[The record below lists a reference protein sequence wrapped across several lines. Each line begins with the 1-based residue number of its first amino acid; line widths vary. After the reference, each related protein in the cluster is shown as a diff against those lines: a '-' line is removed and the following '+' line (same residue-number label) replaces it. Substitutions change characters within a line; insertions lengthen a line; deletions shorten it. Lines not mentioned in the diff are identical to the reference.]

1 MLSQFSE
8 PGAGQSPI
16 NCRPMK
22 RAVFLILAGAAI
34 LAAPFAAQAR
44 HSPAKP
50 PVVVELFTAQGCAS
64 CGKANA
70 FVAGLADRSGLVVLT
85 WPVDYWDYLGWKDT
99 FAQPEFADRQ
109 RAFDR
114 HFGLRDVYTPQVIVD
129 GAAQA
134 SGAKSDAVEKLLHDA
149 RKAPGRQPSL
159 RFYHGGERIAV
170 GAGPRVRGGVEVWLV
185 RYDPRSQEVE
195 VKDGDNR
202 GHTVT
207 VRNVVRQAVKL
218 GLWRGRAVQFELPEG
233 DEGLKSVVLL
243 QAPKGGRILNVLQG
257 PPKP

>member
-1 MLSQFSE
+1 
-8 PGAGQSPI
+8 
-16 NCRPMK
+16 MK
-22 RAVFLILAGAAI
+22 WAVLKFLAGAAV
-34 LAAPFAAQAR
+34 LAAPFEAQAR
-44 HSPAKP
+44 HLPAKP
-50 PVVVELFTAQGCAS
+50 PVVVELYTAQGCAS

-70 FVAGLADRSGLVVLT
+70 FVAGLADRPDVVALT
-85 WPVDYWDYLGWKDT
+85 WSVDYWDYLGWKDT

-109 RAFDR
+109 RAFDK

-134 SGAKSDAVEKLLHDA
+134 SGARPDAVERLIHDA
-149 RKAPGRQPSL
+149 KRAPGRQPGL
-159 RFYHGGERIAV
+159 RFYHGGERVAV
-170 GAGPRVRGGVEVWLV
+170 GAGSATRGAAEVWLV

-207 VRNVVRQAVKL
+207 VRNVVRQSVKL
-218 GLWRGRAVQFELPEG
+218 GLWRGKAVQFTLPEG
-233 DEGLKSVVLL
+233 DDAWRTVILL

-257 PPKP
+257 RN

>member
-1 MLSQFSE
+1 MT
-8 PGAGQSPI
+8 
-16 NCRPMK
+16 
-22 RAVFLILAGAAI
+22 RAVFLFLAGAAI
-34 LAAPFAAQAR
+34 AAAPIAAQAR
-44 HSPAKP
+44 HIPAKP

-70 FVAGLADRSGLVVLT
+70 FVATLAERPGLVTLT
-85 WPVDYWDYLGWKDT
+85 WSVDYWDYLGWKDT

-109 RAFDR
+109 RTFDKQ
-114 HFGLRDVYTPQVIVD
+114 FGLRDVYTPQVIVD

-134 SGAKSDAVEKLLHDA
+134 SGAKPEAVEKLLREA
-149 RKAPGRQPSL
+149 RRASGRQPTL

-170 GAGPRVRGGVEVWLV
+170 SAGAPARGGAEVWLI

-202 GHTVT
+202 GHKVT

-218 GLWRGRAVQFELPEG
+218 GLWRGKAVQFIAPEG
-233 DEGLKSVVLL
+233 DDTLRSVILL
-243 QAPKGGRILNVLQG
+243 QAPKGGRILGVLQG
-257 PPKP
+257 PANP

>member
-1 MLSQFSE
+1 
-8 PGAGQSPI
+8 
-16 NCRPMK
+16 MK
-22 RAVFLILAGAAI
+22 RAVFLFLAGAAVA
-34 LAAPFAAQAR
+34 AAPIAAQAR
-44 HSPAKP
+44 HIPAKP

-70 FVAGLADRSGLVVLT
+70 FAATLAERPGLVTLT
-85 WPVDYWDYLGWKDT
+85 WSVDYWDYLGWKDT

-129 GAAQA
+129 GATQA
-134 SGAKSDAVEKLLHDA
+134 SGAKPEAVEKLLREA
-149 RKAPGRQPSL
+149 RKAPGRQPTL

-170 GAGPRVRGGVEVWLV
+170 GAAPPPHGGAEVWLI
-185 RYDPRSQEVE
+185 RYDPRAQEVE

-207 VRNVVRQAVKL
+207 VRNVVRQAVRL
-218 GLWRGRAVQFELPEG
+218 GLWRGRAVQFNLPEA
-233 DEGLKSVVLL
+233 DDALKSVVLL
-243 QAPKGGRILNVLQG
+243 QAPKGGRILGVLQD
-257 PPKP
+257 PARP

>member
-1 MLSQFSE
+1 
-8 PGAGQSPI
+8 
-16 NCRPMK
+16 MK
-22 RAVFLILAGAAI
+22 RAVFLFLAGAV
-34 LAAPFAAQAR
+34 LAAAPIAAQAR
-44 HSPAKP
+44 HIPAKP

-70 FVAGLADRSGLVVLT
+70 FVATLAERPGLVTLT
-85 WPVDYWDYLGWKDT
+85 WSVDYWDYLGWKDT

-109 RAFDR
+109 RAFDK

-129 GAAQA
+129 GATQA
-134 SGAKSDAVEKLLHDA
+134 SGAKPEAVEKLLREA

-159 RFYHGGERIAV
+159 RFYHRGERVAV
-170 GAGPRVRGGVEVWLV
+170 SAGAPPRGAPPRGGAEVWLI
-185 RYDPRSQEVE
+185 RYDSRAQEVE

-218 GLWRGRAVQFELPEG
+218 GTWRGKAVQFIIPEG
-233 DEGLKSVVLL
+233 DDALKRVVLL
-243 QAPKGGRILNVLQG
+243 QAPKGGRILGVLQD
-257 PPKP
+257 PAKP